1 MSSKY
6 VMANIHIPIEIKP
19 DNSIIPLE
27 HLSSIHII
35 SIIQSIDGVHPDSSL
50 PDILTQVNTLFR
62 EQEVGAVESIQES
75 IQEPEL
81 QKQIWIRPEELRKT
95 LPPRKINSSFKNRGN
110 YHHRST
116 AKRREIT

>member
-95 LPPRKINSSFKNRGN
+95 PPPRKINSSFKNRGN
-110 YHHRST
+110 YHHRTT